1 MLTNAKQ
8 IITIAILIAI
18 TSSIVT
24 YAFTAQNDPEIL
36 IDKENKKT
44 IRECLIS
51 IDYESTPYKI
61 QSSIKSCSQLELK
74 KIVGGNKL
82 DNDTIVSSDSGVK
95 KNIEYKDIR
104 IQICKKVPNS
114 PLCNEENYNM
124 ARSIAYKKA
133 LIWGIEDREEFFRV
147 WLGIMNSESTIGTNY
162 AWTCDSSYN
171 NFGGIKW
178 RILDTGEAIKDQKIP
193 QWKDNK
199 CWLYKFNSQ
208 EDYFWSKYNSLGKW
222 YGKCFKTN
230 DPIYCISGYY
240 VWKPYSPSW
249 INNVKSIANLK

>member
-8 IITIAILIAI
+8 ITTIAILIAI
-18 TSSIVT
+18 TSSIAT
-24 YAFTAQNDPEIL
+24 YAFTTQNDPFTL
-36 IDKENKKT
+36 IEAENKKA
-44 IRECLIS
+44 IRECLS
-51 IDYESTPYKI
+51 AIDYESTSNQI
-61 QSSIKSCSQLELK
+61 LRATEICSKLEIK
-74 KIVGGNKL
+74 KITGGNKL
-82 DNDTIVSSDSGVK
+82 NNETTVSSASGVT
-95 KNIEYKDIR
+95 KNIENKNIR
-104 IQICKKVPNS
+104 MQICKKVPNS

-171 NFGGIKW
+171 NFGWIKW
-178 RILDTGEAIKDQKIP
+178 RILDTGEAVKDQKIP

-230 DPIYCISGYY
+230 DPVYCISGYY
-240 VWKPYSPSW
+240 VGKPYSPSW
-249 INNVKSIANLK
+249 INNVKSVANIE

>member
-1 MLTNAKQ
+1 MTNAKY
-8 IITIAILIAI
+8 IIGIILSLII
-18 TSSIVT
+18 GFSIS
-24 YAFTAQNDPEIL
+24 YAFTETPEQAIE
-36 IDKENKKT
+36 KENKRA
-44 IRECLIS
+44 IRECIS
-51 IDYESTPYKI
+51 RINYESTSNQI
-61 QSSIKSCSQLELK
+61 LRATEICSKMEIK
-74 KIVGGNKL
+74 KIINWDKL
-82 DNDTIVSSDSGVK
+82 DNETTVSSASGVK